1 MFNKVFRTFISSV
14 ICLAKI
20 TTCNFS
26 SVLMSN
32 YQLNKKSLGCNF
44 SDNSTF
50 FLKREKKCTLSLKE
64 RGRSATLFF
73 DKERHGTLTK

>member
-44 SDNSTF
+44 SDNLTLIF
-50 FLKREKKCTLSLKE
+50 FEKGEKKCTLSLKE
-64 RGRSATLFF
+64 RGKSAILFF
-73 DKERHGTLTK
+73 

>member
-1 MFNKVFRTFISSV
+1 MFNKVFRMFISSV

-44 SDNSTF
+44 SDNSTLIF
-50 FLKREKKCTLSLKE
+50 FEKREKMHSFFE
-64 RGRSATLFF
+64 RASLFF